1 MRNTLVPAFV
11 GFDDLFDRV
20 FGNRP
25 VNGSHSLESLFDT
38 AYPRYNLIKS
48 DTGYVIEIALAGFS
62 KEDLAVSAANGILT
76 VVGKKETPTA
86 NFLHQGIS
94 SKTFTRTFDLNSN
107 LEVGE
112 VTFVDGIL
120 TINLVKIEE
129 SDTVRKIEI
138 K

>member
-20 FGNRP
+20 FGDRAIKGLP
-25 VNGSHSLESLFDT
+25 DTKVLFDT
-38 AYPRYNLIKS
+38 SYPRYNLIKN
-48 DTGYVIEIALAGFS
+48 DNGYTIEIALAGFS
-62 KEDLAVSAANGILT
+62 KDDLSVTATNGILT
-76 VVGKKETPTA
+76 VSGKKETSTA

-120 TINLVKIEE
+120 TINLVKVEE
-129 SDTVRKIEI
+129 TDIKKIEI